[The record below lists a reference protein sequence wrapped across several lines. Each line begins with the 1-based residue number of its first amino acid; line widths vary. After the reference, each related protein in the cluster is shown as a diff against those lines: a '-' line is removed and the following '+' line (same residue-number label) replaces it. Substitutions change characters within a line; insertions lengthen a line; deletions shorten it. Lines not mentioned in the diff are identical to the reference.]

1 MHEIPHDL
9 LLLTNVFKHLLL
21 QPLVGSLLLLQRRHV
36 RNVAGR
42 IAIATIVAA
51 AGGSVGRTAN
61 NDTVR
66 TVVVVVV
73 VVVVVAAVATAS
85 VVAVVQVERQ
95 RRAVVEH
102 IGDTWARPR
111 SQRRG
116 ESVQGRRWDGYQ
128 GR

>member
-42 IAIATIVAA
+42 IAIAIIVAA
-51 AGGSVGRTAN
+51 AAGSVGRTAN

-73 VVVVVAAVATAS
+73 AVATAS

>member
-73 VVVVVAAVATAS
+73 AVATAS